1 MKSIKIMP
9 LIIVAL
15 LLYGCYEEK
24 DRAIVHI
31 NLSGMPIAR
40 EMPKR
45 SFIDKIFMLFT
56 KEAYADHPNEVKKL
70 HLVAWKNDSLIALR
84 SLDISEVVVK
94 DPEKPYIE
102 TTEFEVPEGENIIIL
117 VLAEVYQVPTTGETV
132 DEILYYGKSEAISLT
147 ADQEVNVTILM
158 SDMSGEIQITPTQD
172 GFTWTKL
179 PGATGY
185 IVYDKSDNVLQ
196 DSQSTSYIGS
206 DLYYLKAK
214 FSYIDRLSSLIYSQ

>member
-1 MKSIKIMP
+1 
-9 LIIVAL
+9 
-15 LLYGCYEEK
+15 
-24 DRAIVHI
+24 
-31 NLSGMPIAR
+31 
-40 EMPKR
+40 
-45 SFIDKIFMLFT
+45 
-56 KEAYADHPNEVKKL
+56 
-70 HLVAWKNDSLIALR
+70 LR

-117 VLAEVYQVPTTGETV
+117 VLAEAIYQVQTGETV
-132 DEILYYGKSEAISLT
+132 DEILYYGKAEPLTLVAGKEASVNIDAISMGSIVST
-147 ADQEVNVTILM
+147 GIITVTETE
-158 SDMSGEIQITPTQD
+158 S